1 MPLFISNKFRYA
13 SVNAHNNSEM
23 GRHDDL
29 WSLFY
34 MLIEFLHGQLP
45 WRKIKDKDQVGQIKR
60 TFDHDDLLKHERV
73 PEEFEPFLRHIQ
85 NLKYDM
91 KVRQFQKEVLLTLF
105 FKPDYDFLFAL
116 LESATNRKDV
126 RESDAYDWELTTKS
140 NNSISQSTSPR

>member
-1 MPLFISNKFRYA
+1 
-13 SVNAHNNSEM
+13 M

-60 TFDHDDLLKHERV
+60 TFDHDDLLKHDRV

-91 KVRQFQKEVLLTLF
+91 KVISSFNYF
-105 FKPDYDFLFAL
+105 FIKINLKPDYDFLFAL

-126 RESDAYDWELTTKS
+126 RESDAYDWERAPSTPSVTL
-140 NNSISQSTSPR
+140 SQSSPR